1 MTQIFTG
8 EGLGLQGSS
17 LGLGSYGPKGA
28 AALGQSGESVY
39 VNAAN
44 GNLVLRQSDVF
55 LADIGFGLDLFQ
67 TYNSRGEGNSW
78 RFNLQS
84 RLDFSGTLNTE
95 GSTVTKT
102 NI

>member
-17 LGLGSYGPKGA
+17 LGLGSYGSKGV
-28 AALGQSGESVY
+28 AALGQGGESVY

-44 GNLVLRQSDVF
+44 GNLVLRQSDGF

-67 TYNSRGEGNSW
+67 TFQNI
-78 RFNLQS
+78 RFQEYRQYHRHQYHRSN
-84 RLDFSGTLNTE
+84 RN
-95 GSTVTKT
+95 
-102 NI
+102 